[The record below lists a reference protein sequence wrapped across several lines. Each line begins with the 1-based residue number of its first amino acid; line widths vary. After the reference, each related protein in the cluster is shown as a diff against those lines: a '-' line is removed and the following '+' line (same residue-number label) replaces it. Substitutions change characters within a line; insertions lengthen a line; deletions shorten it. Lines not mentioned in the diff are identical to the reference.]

1 MATVKKFAQLSAGVV
16 ALLTTWGVG
25 LAGTALAQTL
35 TIYSGRGEAL
45 IGPLIEQAEQD
56 LGIDIEVRY
65 GDTAELAIAI
75 LEEGSNSPADIFF
88 GQDAGALGALAREG
102 RTVELSDD
110 LLSQVDE
117 RFRSPSGQWV
127 GISGRT
133 RVINYNTDL
142 VDPSELPDSIWE
154 LTEPEWRG
162 RVGWAPTNGS
172 FQAFVTALR
181 LVEGDERALEWLR
194 GMQENDTIIYNN
206 NTAIVEALGRGEVEL
221 GLVNNYYLYRFLAED
236 PDFPVAQHYTRGDAG
251 SMINVAGVAVLD
263 TTDQPEDAEAFI
275 QYLLT
280 PEGQAFFAE
289 ETKEYPLVV
298 GIEPPEDQ
306 LSIDEINP
314 PRIDLSDLADLEG
327 TLELL
332 QEAGVL

>member
-1 MATVKKFAQLSAGVV
+1 MFKLARISAGVF

-25 LAGTALAQTL
+25 LASAALAQTL

-45 IGPLIEQAEQD
+45 IGPLIEQAEQE
-56 LGIDIEVRY
+56 LGFDIEVRY
-65 GDTAELAIAI
+65 GDTAELAATI
-75 LEEGSNSPADIFF
+75 LEEGNNSPADLFF
-88 GQDAGALGALAREG
+88 GQDAGALGALAQEG
-102 RTVELSDD
+102 RTADIPED

-117 RFRSPSGQWV
+117 RFRSPNGQWI
-127 GISGRT
+127 GISGRS

-142 VDPSELPDSIWE
+142 VEPSELPDSIWE
-154 LTEPEWRG
+154 LTEPEWQG
-162 RVGWAPTNGS
+162 KVGWAPTNGS

-181 LVEGDERALEWLR
+181 LVEGDDRALEWLE
-194 GMQENDTIIYNN
+194 GMRDNGAVVYNN
-206 NTAIVEALGRGEVEL
+206 NTAIVEALGRGEIEL

-251 SMINVAGVAVLD
+251 SMINVAGVAILD
-263 TTDQPEDAEAFI
+263 TTDQQEEAEAFI
-275 QYLLT
+275 RYLLT
-280 PEGQAFFAE
+280 PEGQEFFAQ

-298 GIEPPEDQ
+298 GIDPPENQ
-306 LSIDEINP
+306 LTIDEINP

-332 QEAGVL
+332 QQVGVL